1 MVNYAE
7 SKIYKIVGSGLTY
20 YGSSCAP
27 TLAKRLAQ
35 HVDDYKRYKN
45 GKYGYTTSFNII
57 ELGDYTIVLVE
68 KFPCESKDELHA
80 RERFYIENN
89 DCVNKRIPNRTKV
102 QYYKD
107 NIIRITANQKIYDEK
122 NKIATKLKRRKKH
135 SCICGGKYTLC
146 HMAGHAKTKKHQAYV
161 AINISDSA

>member
-35 HVDDYKRYKN
+35 HVADYKRYKDDKHN
-45 GKYGYTTSFNII
+45 YTTSFDII

-68 KFPCESKDELHA
+68 KFPCDSKDELHA
-80 RERFYIENN
+80 RERYYIENN
-89 DCVNKRIPNRTKV
+89 ECVNKFIPNRTGV
-102 QYYKD
+102 EYRKD
-107 NIIRITANQKIYDEK
+107 NRERIRDVDKQYREDNKEK
-122 NKIATKLKRRKKH
+122 FYEKHLCECGKEYTYGNKTQHVRSKLHKD
-135 SCICGGKYTLC
+135 
-146 HMAGHAKTKKHQAYV
+146 YV
-161 AINISDSA
+161 AKNISDSA